1 MAGGLTSYTYTTLT
15 TAIQNYCEVDTTVFT
30 ATVTDQFIMNA
41 EHRINLDIPMDSDRQ
56 EWEGAVAADV
66 NTVRVPAGFQF
77 VRGVKVFNSTANAN
91 EQGTWLERRDQT
103 FLSEYVGK
111 LTGPKG
117 STASGADVTGLP
129 KYYAMFG
136 GATGLTDTTSG
147 SIMMAPTPDANYVIQ
162 IFGNAMPTGL
172 GSGAD
177 GDSHTYVSR
186 YFPQGL
192 LYACLVEAFSFLKG
206 PQDMLTLYEQK
217 YTQELQ
223 KFASM
228 QIGRRR
234 RDDYTDGTI
243 RIPIESPPQ

>member
-1 MAGGLTSYTYTTLT
+1 MAITS
-15 TAIQNYCEVDTTVFT
+15 AI
-30 ATVTDQFIMNA
+30 A
-41 EHRINLDIPMDSDRQ
+41 
-56 EWEGAVAADV
+56 
-66 NTVRVPAGFQF
+66 NTF
-77 VRGVKVFNSTANAN
+77 K
-91 EQGTWLERRDQT
+91 
-103 FLSEYVGK
+103 
-111 LTGPKG
+111 TGPKG

-136 GATGLTDTTSG
+136 GATGLSDTTSG
-147 SIMMAPTPDANYVIQ
+147 SIVMAPTPNANYVIK
-162 IFGNAMPTGL
+162 IYGNAMPTGL
-172 GSGAD
+172 GSGSD
-177 GDSHTYVSR
+177 GNSHTYISN

>member
-1 MAGGLTSYTYTTLT
+1 MAYTLSALEADIRDYT
-15 TAIQNYCEVDTTVFT
+15 EVDSTVFT
-30 ATVTDQFIMNA
+30 GAILSRFLENA

-56 EWEGAVAADV
+56 EWEGTVATDV
-66 NTVRVPAGFQF
+66 NTVRVPAGFLF
-77 VRGVKVFNSTANAN
+77 VRGVELFNSIANAN
-91 EQGTWLERRDQT
+91 EQGQWLERRDQT
-103 FLSEYVGK
+103 FISEYVGK
-111 LTGPKG
+111 LTGPQG
-117 STASGADVTGLP
+117 STATGADVTGLP
-129 KYYAMFG
+129 KYYSMFG

-147 SIMMAPTPDANYVIQ
+147 SILMAPTPDKNYVIK
-162 IFGNAMPTGL
+162 IYGNVVPTGL
-172 GSGAD
+172 ATNTSG
-177 GDSHTYVSR
+177 TYVSR

-192 LYACLVEAFSFLKG
+192 LYACLVEAFSYLKG

-217 YTQELQ
+217 YTQEIQ